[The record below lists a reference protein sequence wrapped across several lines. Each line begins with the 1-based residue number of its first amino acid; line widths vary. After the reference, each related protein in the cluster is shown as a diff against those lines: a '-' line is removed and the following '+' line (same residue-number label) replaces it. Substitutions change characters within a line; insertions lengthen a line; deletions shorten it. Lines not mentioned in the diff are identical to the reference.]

1 MSVPKPV
8 NEETTANSAVEI
20 RGELHRSLA
29 GYMDWAL
36 RAWRETLSEV
46 EKKHAGYVSPGER
59 DDLAALRENT
69 QFAINAFERIGHGD
83 PARLDHLTPA
93 EYSWHDITHEMQ
105 RDEAAGWALWRKVR
119 QTARDEL
126 ASGAMAGQAIEG
138 YFPRPYERAA
148 FLAVREALADGL
160 QPRNKMEWLLIDGM
174 AQAWTVYLQWQDQQ
188 TNMNSTEAIRT
199 GRDMRQRDGWE
210 PPRLGE
216 AEAVDRAVQMADRF
230 ERQFLR
236 LMKCYRDGRRLL
248 GAVVVAA
255 GGQLNVGEQQVVLGP
270 GQEDSAG

>member
-8 NEETTANSAVEI
+8 NEEPAADSVAEI
-20 RGELHRSLA
+20 RGELRRSLT
-29 GYMDWAL
+29 GYMEWAL
-36 RAWRETLSEV
+36 RAWRETLAEI
-46 EKKHAGYVSPGER
+46 EKKHAGYVPPGER

-69 QFAINAFERIGHGD
+69 QFAITAFERIGQGD
-83 PARLDHLTPA
+83 PVWLEHQTPA
-93 EYSWHDITHEMQ
+93 EYSWNDITHEIR
-105 RDEAAGWALWRKVR
+105 RDEAAGWALWARVR

-138 YFPRPYERAA
+138 FYPRPYDRTA

-174 AQAWTVYLQWQDQQ
+174 AQAWTLYLRWQDQQ
-188 TNMNSTEAIRT
+188 TDMNSTEAIRA
-199 GRDMRQRDGWE
+199 GRDSRQRDGWE

-236 LMKCYRDGRRLL
+236 LMKCYRDGRRFIASMTVL
-248 GAVVVAA
+248 
-255 GGQLNVGEQQVVLGP
+255 GGQVNVSEQQIVANGVP
-270 GQEDSAG
+270 RSQ